1 MNERR
6 LRRLESQIKARVAEV
21 LLREV
26 ADPRL
31 GLVTITRVELDRE
44 LTVCKVWWSVLGDA
58 ATRRRNEHMLGHA
71 RGFIQREVARVL
83 RTRTVPEVRFRFD
96 ESIEGAARMSKLLA
110 DLAAERGEPEPG
122 DRDEPQEPPGAD
134 S

>member
-6 LRRLESQIKARVAEV
+6 LRRLESRIKARVAEV
-21 LLREV
+21 LLREI

-44 LTVCKVWWSVLGDA
+44 LEVCKVWWSVLGNE
-58 ATRRRNEHMLGHA
+58 ATRRRNEHMLAHA
-71 RGFIQREVARVL
+71 RGFIQREVAKAL
-83 RTRTVPEVRFRFD
+83 RTRTVPAVRFHFD
-96 ESIEGAARMSKLLA
+96 ESIEGAARMAKILA
-110 DLAAERGEPEPG
+110 DLAAERGEAPDEEHEEPHA
-122 DRDEPQEPPGAD
+122 PPPA